1 MTGLMNPRTLKNF
14 VSHSQFIA
22 RDPKN
27 EVSLGIF
34 ELDLL
39 SQIMELLVS
48 LEAANANFKVSLTY
62 LIFRLLIAKVYGAP
76 RVLISELRIPTSIAL
91 YSVTMNLDY

>member
-14 VSHSQFIA
+14 VSHSQFIRA
-22 RDPKN
+22 PKN

-34 ELDLL
+34 EWDLL

-48 LEAANANFKVSLTY
+48 QEAADANFKVSLTY
-62 LIFRLLIAKVYGAP
+62 LIFRLLIAKVYRAP
-76 RVLISELRIPTSIAL
+76 RALISELRIPLRLL
-91 YSVTMNLDY
+91 YIQ